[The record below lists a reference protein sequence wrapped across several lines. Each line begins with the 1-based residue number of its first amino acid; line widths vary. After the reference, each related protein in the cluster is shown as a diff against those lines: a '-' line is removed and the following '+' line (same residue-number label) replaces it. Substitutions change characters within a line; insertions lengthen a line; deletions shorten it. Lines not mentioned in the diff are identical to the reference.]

1 MCTLSTKKNQWSSSV
16 QYFLDDFLEKLVAS
30 VALFSPNLFIRADS
44 LVKAYL
50 RFVTNWI
57 SSKIEIIIKKS
68 QYTVSTVPCF
78 LAGRE
83 VKCKSFTK
91 QFLSLMHLVFY
102 IPLIVHIYIFLIPF
116 LCRYHT
122 FLVLSLNISISFWSH
137 FYMYPYQMPAVSTW
151 HSNRPRKKVTNYL
164 NPN

>member
-1 MCTLSTKKNQWSSSV
+1 MCTLSTKKNQWSSSL

-78 LAGRE
+78 LSGRE
-83 VKCKSFTK
+83 VKWKSFK
-91 QFLSLMHLVFY
+91 KHFFIFDVPRFWYPSNSIYLHLFN
-102 IPLIVHIYIFLIPF
+102 PF

-122 FLVLSLNISISFWSH
+122 LLVLSLNISISFWSH